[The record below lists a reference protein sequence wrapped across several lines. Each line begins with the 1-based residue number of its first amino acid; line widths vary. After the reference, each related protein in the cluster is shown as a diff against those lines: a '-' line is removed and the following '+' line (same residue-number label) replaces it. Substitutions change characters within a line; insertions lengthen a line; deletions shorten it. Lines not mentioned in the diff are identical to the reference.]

1 MRAIDAWVNVD
12 MPPIPASWQKQAA
25 QQFSRPADEVFR
37 ELSIS
42 ELLDMMDGAG
52 VEKAILTVRAARP
65 SRRVLGFADQHPD
78 RFSLSALLD
87 PRTGMRCLRT
97 LESVARDHPVKMAR
111 VIPCTIDV
119 APSDR
124 IYYPSYA
131 KCVELGLP
139 ISINT
144 GIPGP
149 PLPGRCQDPMH
160 LDDVCLYFPE
170 LVIIMAHGA
179 DPWWDVAV
187 RLLLKYPNLYLM
199 TSAFAPKY
207 LPASLLHFMN
217 TRGKNK
223 VMFATDYPFL
233 MMSRCLTEA
242 AKLDLLPEVLDG
254 YLYGNAGRVLFGA
267 GAGAGAGEESDES
280 Q

>member
-12 MPPIPASWQKQAA
+12 MPPLPASWQKQVA
-25 QQFSRPADEVFR
+25 QQFSRPAEEVFR
-37 ELSIS
+37 ELSMP
-42 ELLDMMDGAG
+42 ELLDMMDEAG
-52 VEKAILTVRAARP
+52 VHRAVLTVRGQRP
-65 SRRVLGFADQHPD
+65 SRRVLSFADQHPE
-78 RFSLSALLD
+78 RFCLSALLD

-97 LESVARDHPVKMAR
+97 LESVARDYPVRMAR
-111 VIPCTIDV
+111 IIPCTIDV
-119 APSDR
+119 PPSDR

-160 LDDVCLYFPE
+160 LDDVCLFFPE

-179 DPWWDVAV
+179 DPWWDVAI
-187 RLLLKYPNLYLM
+187 RLLMKYPNLFLM

-207 LPASLLHFMN
+207 LPASLLQFMS
-217 TRGKNK
+217 TRGPDK

-233 MMSRCLTEA
+233 TMQRCMEEA
-242 AKLDLLPEVLDG
+242 ARLPLEPEILKR
-254 YLYGNAGRVLFGA
+254 YLYDNAANILYGRPRAQEAPPVETA
-267 GAGAGAGEESDES
+267 
-280 Q
+280 

>member
-1 MRAIDAWVNVD
+1 MRVIDAWVNVD
-12 MPPIPASWQKQAA
+12 MPAIPASWQKQAA
-25 QQFSRPADEVFR
+25 QQFSRPAEEVFR
-37 ELSIS
+37 ELSIA
-42 ELLDMMDGAG
+42 ELLDMMDRAG
-52 VEKAILTVRAARP
+52 VQRAVLTVRAQRP
-65 SRRVLGFADQHPD
+65 SRRVLGFVDQHPD
-78 RFSLSALLD
+78 RFCLSALLD

-97 LESVARDHPVKMAR
+97 LEAVTRDYPVRLAR

-119 APSDR
+119 PPSDR

-139 ISINT
+139 ISVNT

-160 LDDVCLYFPE
+160 LDDICLFFPE
-170 LVIIMAHGA
+170 LVVIMAHGA
-179 DPWWDVAV
+179 DPWWEVAI

-217 TRGKNK
+217 TRGPNK

-233 MMSRCLTEA
+233 TMQRCLDEA
-242 AKLDLLPEVLDG
+242 ADLPLRPEVLQG
-254 YLYGNAGRVLFGA
+254 YLHDNAAAVLFGRPL
-267 GAGAGAGEESDES
+267 AGEVPSGEAG
-280 Q
+280 